1 MDLEGNTFWEF
12 RHRLSASRPRRTV
25 VFRDKS
31 LDWVDYASAVSP
43 AWHQWLRALR
53 IHAPTIDEQLADN
66 TRREVLKRNAALA
79 DARWAA
85 KPSLLNA
92 GPHPPPNSVPESN
105 TKPSNDSRLQQ
116 RQGVGCSEVGA
127 DLSGGRA
134 EAPRLAGQD
143 AGHRAHGSRDHDPW
157 ATAEQGR
164 GKSFKPGEW
173 DPNAS
178 LPKTRS
184 RGKVDR

>member
-53 IHAPTIDEQLADN
+53 IPAPTIDEQLADN

-92 GPHPPPNSVPESN
+92 GPALESN
-105 TKPSNDSRLQQ
+105 TKSSNGPRLQQ
-116 RQGVGCSEVGA
+116 RQGAGCSGVGA
-127 DLSGGRA
+127 DLGGGQA
-134 EAPRLAGQD
+134 GAPRLADQD
-143 AGHRAHGSRDHDPW
+143 AGHRAHGIRDHDRW

-164 GKSFKPGEW
+164 GKGFRPGEW

-178 LPKTRS
+178 LPETRS